1 MDNDKKC
8 FYVWVTD
15 DARILNKIN
24 TKYISSQFKVKNL
37 YYTIWIDGCS
47 LDVGIVSI
55 TPKPFLHD
63 NIGSKQNSLQAQQK
77 NEAIF

>member
-1 MDNDKKC
+1 MPLLTGVQCGRSLYGVAFRLVCDFKK
-8 FYVWVTD
+8 YL
-15 DARILNKIN
+15 LNLEP
-24 TKYISSQFKVKNL
+24 YI
-37 YYTIWIDGCS
+37 YTTIWIDGCS

-55 TPKPFLHD
+55 TPKPFLRD